1 MTRYAALRRF
11 LRERADRLSLTAL
24 QELTRN
30 HTSFPRSIC
39 AHGNEVEP
47 AGTRTRTV
55 AALVQVLAERTLHI
69 TSGCA
74 CENAYH
80 AIEL

>member
-1 MTRYAALRRF
+1 
-11 LRERADRLSLTAL
+11 
-24 QELTRN
+24 LTRN
-30 HTSFPRSIC
+30 HRSYPRSIC
-39 AHGNEVEP
+39 AHGNKAEP
-47 AGTRTRTV
+47 ASGRTRTV
-55 AALVQVLAERTLHI
+55 SAMVQVLAERTLHI